1 MGDLFSQGQF
11 QSQKQAQVQI
21 LSQKQIQALEILSMD
36 GLGLREKILEE
47 VEKNPVL
54 EIDYGIS
61 QSTKPSLPSSE
72 EDRNRASDDFKSI
85 IEQKKDDSEESL
97 RKHLLHQLHMER
109 LSETEIKV
117 GEKLIQNLDAQGHHM
132 FEPETLLDRKNP
144 DESPEI
150 LERCIRMIQS
160 FDPTGTCTKNVY
172 ETLLV
177 QAKQNPDADSLSIFI
192 LSGHL
197 DFINPPDAEKALKK
211 IKAFQKERRG
221 MFGLSEE
228 EKRNLSLSITK
239 DDVQHSIDFIRTLN
253 PYPAANFFTEE
264 TRYTS
269 PDIRVKELD
278 AVENSLDG
286 QTDDELN
293 ANGILKVNGRYWS
306 IKIENGM
313 IPNVKIS
320 PRFEKSADMNR
331 DMNRDMKE
339 KLRSGQDFIEMLMN
353 RRLTLK
359 KAAWEIVRIQHE
371 FFEKGPGHLVPLRM
385 KDLAEKIGVSESTVS
400 RMAKWKSLSFD
411 GSTYPVKYFF
421 PAPATSDGTD
431 GNRNLSNDNIKM
443 EIRRI
448 LEEHENDGKRLS
460 DQKISEL
467 LEQRGV
473 KIARRTV
480 SKYRAELN
488 INSSYDR

>member
-150 LERCIRMIQS
+150 LERCIRLIQS

-177 QAKQNPDADSLSIFI
+177 QAKQNPDADPLSIFI

-320 PRFEKSADMNR
+320 PRFEKSADM
-331 DMNRDMKE
+331 
-339 KLRSGQDFIEMLMN
+339 
-353 RRLTLK
+353 
-359 KAAWEIVRIQHE
+359 
-371 FFEKGPGHLVPLRM
+371 
-385 KDLAEKIGVSESTVS
+385 
-400 RMAKWKSLSFD
+400 
-411 GSTYPVKYFF
+411 
-421 PAPATSDGTD
+421 
-431 GNRNLSNDNIKM
+431 
-443 EIRRI
+443 
-448 LEEHENDGKRLS
+448 
-460 DQKISEL
+460 
-467 LEQRGV
+467 
-473 KIARRTV
+473 
-480 SKYRAELN
+480 
-488 INSSYDR
+488 